1 MTDTSLPINRGNRH
15 PVDRLADVRAEIKR
29 LQDEEA
35 DLKALIST
43 EMGSSDSL
51 GGAEFIA
58 FQTIQNRKG
67 GIDEARLKSA
77 GVDVDLYRKP
87 GSTAHV
93 LRVER
98 RMAEVG

>member
-1 MTDTSLPINRGNRH
+1 MPDTSLPINRNRH
-15 PVDRLADVRAEIKR
+15 PVDQLADVRFQIKI
-29 LQDEEA
+29 LQEHES
-35 DLKALIST
+35 DLKALISA

-51 GGAEFIA
+51 GGDEFIA

-67 GIDEARLKSA
+67 GIDEAKLKAA
-77 GVDVDLYRKP
+77 GVDPDLYRKP
-87 GSTAHV
+87 ASTAHV